1 MEITSKRV
9 ILDTDILID
18 FLRGRES
25 AIKFIK
31 SFVESG
37 IDVGTTAINIFELS
51 WGAYKIRRL
60 RDV

>member
-25 AIKFIK
+25 AIKFVK
-31 SFVESG
+31 GFVESG
-37 IDVGTTAINIFELS
+37 LT
-51 WGAYKIRRL
+51 
-60 RDV
+60 